1 MSVETNNTDPAVLN
15 DPRWV
20 KLNAGELTCSCG
32 EKHAGMFPINIL
44 HPIGWPGSKDY
55 EPDAALRMEG
65 DFLSANY
72 CVREGKYFSM
82 RVRLPLQIKGSGAWA
97 FVFTCWA
104 SLNRVDF
111 EGYLAAVGS
120 GKLNS
125 KARAP
130 ARLVNRLSGFE
141 NTFSLMGTA
150 FQQEDGG
157 APLLLLHGP
166 QPDNSADHLILKEQ
180 REGITLDRMF
190 ELYAAYGH
198 EMRPKSS

>member
-1 MSVETNNTDPAVLN
+1 MSGDNLDPAVLN

-20 KLNAGELTCSCG
+20 KLNAGELVCSCG

-44 HPIGWPGSKDY
+44 HPIGWPGSKEY
-55 EPDAALRMEG
+55 EPDDALRMEG

-72 CVREGKYFSM
+72 CVREGKYFSVRM
-82 RVRLPLQIKGSGAWA
+82 RLPLQIKGAGTWA

-104 SLNRVDF
+104 SLNRPDF
-111 EGYLAAVGS
+111 EGYVAAVRNGT
-120 GKLNS
+120 LNG

-130 ARLVNRLSGFE
+130 ARLVNRLSGFSID
-141 NTFSLMGTA
+141 TFSLMGSA

-157 APLLLLHGP
+157 APLLLIHGP
-166 QPDNSADHLILKEQ
+166 QEGALANHSILTEQ